1 MSEVISCKEQLAQ
14 LQKESETHS
23 KGIASGLHELELL
36 RKKNAQLEKK
46 MSDQNV
52 RGIIVAGKYDE
63 KLDYARKMVSG
74 LEVFIYEV
82 QFSLKEH
89 VKN

>member
-1 MSEVISCKEQLAQ
+1 MVWVKE
-14 LQKESETHS
+14 
-23 KGIASGLHELELL
+23 
-36 RKKNAQLEKK
+36 K
-46 MSDQNV
+46 MSYQNV
-52 RGIIVAGKYDE
+52 LGIIVAGKYDE
-63 KLDYARKMVSG
+63 KFDYARKMVSG